1 MNDESF
7 YSEPDVPGFDCVD
20 DLIGLDGKYKK
31 FYQPDMCYPM
41 RHDTIMKDEKMHGTP
56 SRTLFDR
63 IIRECYNNKEDYNYE

>member
-7 YSEPDVPGFDCVD
+7 YSEPDVPGFDCEGG
-20 DLIGLDGKYKK
+20 LIGLDGKFKR

-41 RHDTIMKDEKMHGTP
+41 RHDTIMKDKMHGTP

-63 IIRECYNNKEDYNYE
+63 IIRECYNNKEDNYNG